1 MATLQLGKLKFR
13 FKDGGLDYRWGDG
26 EIKRIGKKSVQ
37 GTADDYADQYDQ
49 YDEYADDDNLN
60 YGGRFA
66 DEDDYPEDDYPED
79 DYADDYADDGYDT
92 EYADDGYGDYD
103 DGYDDSYA
111 DDGYGDE
118 GYDDYDPEYDDR
130 YSDEDADDGYGDE
143 DYEPYDDSY
152 DDGYD
157 GDEEESAFLRY
168 VDEND
173 WVTYLLLVLLPP
185 LGIYLLWRRQRFEP
199 VIRYSIMAASAVWF
213 VVLVILLITAM
224 TSGRQETLGNP
235 QLPTLQPTVE
245 ATETPT
251 PSVSPSATA
260 NNADSAL
267 TSPSATPIGGG
278 AAATLAEG
286 SIVWASSS
294 GNFYHKDQSCQLVSG
309 QTLAQTTIENAK
321 NRGKYACPEC
331 YGGDLYYATAGGDY
345 YHLNKTCSSMDDAEM
360 YSLEMAKAENKEACP
375 VCVTK
380 TQKTL
385 QTTKKNEN
393 LTFVTSSTTDK
404 SGVKVWCTTGGV
416 NYHMTSS
423 CRGMKGAKQVT
434 LSEALLMGKTACS
447 TCCAVSGETVYCTKG
462 GTYYHRNSTCS
473 GMKGA
478 SAVTIAEAMVL
489 GKKEC
494 PTCRPVANSSSS
506 SSSSSSS
513 AASSSSSSSSSSTSS
528 SSSSSSSS
536 AEEYYVYATKG
547 GTYYHVKKNCSG
559 MTGASKVTL
568 KSMIAEGR
576 PACPECCGG
585 ASMSVYATKGGTY
598 YHSYATCSGMT
609 GASKG
614 TLSAALAKGYKRC
627 PRCWGESGS
636 TTSRSSS
643 GSSAATATSDTVKVY
658 ATTGGKY
665 YHTKSN
671 CSGMKNA
678 RYITLTQ
685 AMNEG
690 KTACATCAATA
701 SKTVYS
707 TSGGKYYH
715 KASTCEHMDNGVK
728 RTLAEALKLGQTAC
742 PVCMTSSSDT
752 TESTST
758 ATKVANFTVGTS
770 GIKVYASTSH
780 TYYHIKSSCS
790 KAVSGLSQV
799 ALETA
804 LNYGRKACPT
814 CCATASESVYA
825 TKNGKYYHI
834 SKSCAGSGATKG
846 TLANA
851 LAYGFSPCP
860 YCVSGEISESG
871 GSGTYESGR
880 SGIKVYATSSGAYY
894 HAKQSCAGSGS
905 VKITLETA
913 LNYGKK
919 ACQECCAL
927 ADRTVYAVKDSF
939 YYHASKDCA
948 GSNAVAGTYAKAL
961 AYGLDACP
969 NCIGG
974 SSGSSGSDASS
985 DAPEYSAPAE
995 SSVYIDLYG
1004 DSFYYHKASKCSGS
1018 GVSGATEVT
1027 LEYAKDFGYERCP
1040 HCNPAS
1046 DVE

>member
-13 FKDGGLDYRWGDG
+13 FKDGGVDYRWGDG
-26 EIKRIGKKSVQ
+26 EIKRIGKKSEQ
-37 GTADDYADQYDQ
+37 GMADDYAGQYDD
-49 YDEYADDDNLN
+49 YDEDESLN

-66 DEDDYPEDDYPED
+66 DEDDYPDDGYVDDGFFDGDYAEDDYPED
-79 DYADDYADDGYDT
+79 NYAGAGYD
-92 EYADDGYGDYD
+92 YGGYD
-103 DGYDDSYA
+103 DGYDD
-111 DDGYGDE
+111 GYDEE

-130 YSDEDADDGYGDE
+130 YSDEDADDGYGEE

-152 DDGYD
+152 DGGYIDGEQEN
-157 GDEEESAFLRY
+157 GFLQY

-185 LGIYLLWRRQRFEP
+185 LGVYLLWRRQRFEP
-199 VIRYSIMAASAVWF
+199 VIRYSVMAASAVWF
-213 VVLVILLITAM
+213 VVMIILLITLL
-224 TSGRQETLGNP
+224 TSGHQEITGEP
-235 QLPTLQPTVE
+235 QLPTLQPKVE
-245 ATETPT
+245 VTETPV
-251 PSVSPSATA
+251 PSVSPSPSA
-260 NNADSAL
+260 NTGISAL
-267 TSPSATPIGGG
+267 TAPSATPISGGST
-278 AAATLAEG
+278 ATLAQG
-286 SIVWASSS
+286 SVVWAAAS
-294 GNFYHKDQSCQLVSG
+294 GNFYHRDQNCELAVG

-321 NRGKYACPEC
+321 NRSKYACPEC
-331 YGGDLYYATAGGDY
+331 YGGDIYYATAGGDY
-345 YHLNKTCSSMDDAEM
+345 YHLDKTCTRMVDAEM
-360 YSLEMAKAENKEACP
+360 YSIEKAKAEGKEACP

-380 TQKTL
+380 TRKTL
-385 QTTKKNEN
+385 NTTVENEN
-393 LTFVTSSTTDK
+393 LTFVTSSTKDK
-404 SGVKVWCTTGGV
+404 SGVKVWCTSGGD

-423 CRGMKGAKQVT
+423 CRGMKGAKQVS

-447 TCCAVSGETVYCTKG
+447 TCCEVSGEMVYCTKG

-473 GMKGA
+473 GMKKA
-478 SAVTIAEAMVL
+478 SQVTIAEAMVL

-494 PTCRPVANSSSS
+494 PTCRPVANN

-513 AASSSSSSSSSSTSS
+513 ASSGASSGSSSSSSNSST
-528 SSSSSSSS
+528 
-536 AEEYYVYATKG
+536 EEYYVYATKG
-547 GTYYHVKKNCSG
+547 GTYYHVKKNCTG

-568 KSMIAEGR
+568 KSMIDEGR

-585 ASMSVYATKGGTY
+585 AGMSVYASKGGTY
-598 YHSYATCSGMT
+598 YHSYATCTGMT
-609 GASKG
+609 NARAG
-614 TLSAALAKGYKRC
+614 TLSAALAAGYKRC

-636 TTSRSSS
+636 TTSGSSSS
-643 GSSAATATSDTVKVY
+643 GNSAATATSDTVKVY
-658 ATTGGKY
+658 ATTNGKH
-665 YHTKSN
+665 YHTKPN
-671 CSGMKNA
+671 CTGMKNA

-690 KTACATCAATA
+690 KTACSTCAATA

-715 KASTCEHMDNGVK
+715 KASTCDHMDNGVK
-728 RTLAEALKLGQTAC
+728 RTLADALKMGQTAC
-742 PVCMTSSSDT
+742 PVCMTTGSDSADNS
-752 TESTST
+752 ENTST
-758 ATKVANFTVGTS
+758 PDKVANFTVGTS
-770 GIKVYASTSH
+770 GIKVYASPSH
-780 TYYHIKSSCS
+780 TYYHTKSSCS
-790 KAVSGLSQV
+790 KAASGLSQV

-814 CCATASESVYA
+814 CCASASESVYA
-825 TKNGKYYHI
+825 TKNGKYYHV
-834 SKSCAGSGATKG
+834 SKSCAGSGASKG
-846 TLANA
+846 ALASA

-860 YCVSGEISESG
+860 YCVSGKFDEDG

-880 SGIKVYATSSGAYY
+880 SGIKVYATSSDKYY
-894 HAKQSCAGSGS
+894 HTKQSCADSGA
-905 VKITLETA
+905 VKVTLETA

-919 ACQECCAL
+919 ACQECCAI

-948 GSNAVAGTYAKAL
+948 GDDAVTGTYAKAL
-961 AYGLDACP
+961 AFGLKACP

-974 SSGSSGSDASS
+974 SSDSGSSD
-985 DAPEYSAPAE
+985 DAPEYSDAAD

-1046 DVE
+1046 DVA

>member
-1 MATLQLGKLKFR
+1 MAALQLGKLKFR
-13 FKDGGLDYRWGDG
+13 FKDGGVDYRWGDG
-26 EIKRIGKKSVQ
+26 EIKRVGKKPAPM
-37 GTADDYADQYDQ
+37 ADDYSGQ
-49 YDEYADDDNLN
+49 YDEYDEDENLN

-66 DEDDYPEDDYPED
+66 DEDDYAD
-79 DYADDYADDGYDT
+79 DDYADDGYDDA
-92 EYADDGYGDYD
+92 YADDGYDDGGYD
-103 DGYDDSYA
+103 DGYDDSYEDEA
-111 DDGYGDE
+111 YGD

-130 YSDEDADDGYGDE
+130 YSDEDADDGYGED
-143 DYEPYDDSY
+143 DYEPYDD
-152 DDGYD
+152 GYD
-157 GDEEESAFLRY
+157 GGYGEEESSFLQY

-173 WVTYLLLVLLPP
+173 WVTYLTLVLLPP

-199 VIRYSIMAASAVWF
+199 VIRYSIMAAAAVWF
-213 VVLVILLITAM
+213 VVMVIILITM
-224 TSGRQETLGNP
+224 IFSGQKEIPGNP

-245 ATETPT
+245 ATATPT

-260 NNADSAL
+260 NSGNSAL
-267 TSPSATPIGGG
+267 IQPSATPIGGG
-278 AAATLAEG
+278 ASATLAQG
-286 SIVWASSS
+286 SVVWASSS
-294 GNFYHKDQSCQLVSG
+294 GNFYHRDQTCSLASG

-331 YGGDLYYATAGGDY
+331 YGGELYYATAGGDY
-345 YHLNKTCSSMDDAEM
+345 YHLDKDCSRMSNAEM
-360 YSLEMAKAENKEACP
+360 YTLEKAKAEKKEACP

-385 QTTKKNEN
+385 DENKKNEN
-393 LTFVTSSTTDK
+393 LTFVSSGTKDK

-423 CRGMKGAKQVT
+423 CRGMKGAKQVS
-434 LSEALLMGKTACS
+434 LSEALLMGKTACD
-447 TCCAVSGETVYCTKG
+447 TCCAVSGEMVYCTKG

-478 SAVTIAEAMVL
+478 SKVTIAEAMVL

-506 SSSSSSS
+506 GASSSGQNSGSSSSGGT
-513 AASSSSSSSSSSTSS
+513 ASSSGSST
-528 SSSSSSSS
+528 
-536 AEEYYVYATKG
+536 EYYVYATKG
-547 GTYYHVKKNCSG
+547 GTYYHVKKNCTG

-585 ASMSVYATKGGTY
+585 AGMSVYATKNGTY
-598 YHSYATCSGMT
+598 YHSYATCSGMS

-614 TLSAALAKGYKRC
+614 SLSAALAMGYKRC

-636 TTSRSSS
+636 TTSSSTS
-643 GSSAATATSDTVKVY
+643 TGNSAATATSDTVKVY
-658 ATTGGKY
+658 ATTNGKY

-671 CSGMKNA
+671 CTGMKNA
-678 RYITLTQ
+678 RHITLTQ

-690 KTACATCAATA
+690 KTACATCATTAT
-701 SKTVYS
+701 KTVYS

-715 KASTCEHMDNGVK
+715 KASTCDHMDNGKK

-742 PVCMTSSSDT
+742 PVCMLASSENRNESSST
-752 TESTST
+752 PK
-758 ATKVANFTVGTS
+758 KVASFTVGTS
-770 GIKVYASTSH
+770 GVKVYASPSH
-780 TYYHIKSSCS
+780 TYYHTKSSCS

-825 TKNGKYYHI
+825 TKNGKYYHV
-834 SKSCAGSGATKG
+834 SKSCAGSGASKG

-851 LAYGFSPCP
+851 LAYGFAPCP
-860 YCVSGEISESG
+860 YCVSGNSSNSENSG
-871 GSGTYESGR
+871 KYESGR
-880 SGIKVYATSSGAYY
+880 SGVKVYATSSGTYY
-894 HAKQSCAGSGS
+894 HTKKSCAGSGA

-927 ADRTVYAVKDSF
+927 ADRKVYAVKDSF

-948 GSNAVAGTYAKAL
+948 GSNAASGTYAKAL
-961 AYGLDACP
+961 AYGLKACP

-974 SSGSSGSDASS
+974 SSGSSGSGNEN
-985 DAPEYSAPAE
+985 APEYSAPADA
-995 SSVYIDLYG
+995 SVYIDLYG
-1004 DSFYYHKASKCSGS
+1004 DSFYYHKASKCSAS

-1046 DVE
+1046 SVE